1 MNIRLEDSDHPTGG
15 WIGWLQKLKFKNRKQ
30 KQKLNRDNPQGYF
43 NKVGLQSGLGH
54 RLKLSNYRIQ
64 YFVSLIK
71 MNFYNLSELA
81 YSRDPKYF
89 KSTSWLKYG
98 GSWDLTITP

>member
-81 YSRDPKYF
+81 YSRD
-89 KSTSWLKYG
+89 LKYLNQPL
-98 GSWDLTITP
+98 DLSMEELWPHTSA